1 MKTKSTKPEPTLD
14 PDDWSDF
21 RALAHQ
27 MVDATVDD
35 FMALGQRKAWRPL
48 SDKDKI
54 PFRTSLP
61 MEGRG
66 LREAYGDFLKYV
78 KPFPFG
84 QFTPRFWGWAGGTG
98 TTEGVLTMML
108 NAALHSPNIIHHH
121 AGTWVELQVLEWF
134 REIFHLPKTT
144 KGNLTSGGSLANFIG
159 LAVARHA
166 KGGRDI
172 RGKGLKG
179 RRLTFY
185 GSAATHYSVPKA
197 LDMLGLGSEAFRQ
210 IPTTDR
216 LQVNVADL
224 KRALRRDRKSGL
236 QPAGLIA
243 NAGTV
248 GTGAIDPLEELAD
261 LAQAEGLWLHV
272 DGAIG
277 AAIAFSERHKE
288 LLQGMSRADSIA
300 FDLHKWLSQPYDV
313 GCIMVAEGKAL
324 ESAFDHRTA
333 YTTVVKS
340 SLTDSPIVFAN
351 RGPEL
356 SRALRGLPF
365 WISMKTHGAKKFG
378 QIIDKNIDQARFLEK
393 LINNSATLE
402 IVASGPISIVNFRY
416 RGKQSRSD
424 RFLNSL
430 NQQLVTEIQRRGLA
444 IPSLYTING
453 KSCVRVCN
461 LNQRSRRSDF
471 ESLVAACE
479 RIGSKLERS
488 SARLRAPL

>member
-1 MKTKSTKPEPTLD
+1 
-14 PDDWSDF
+14 
-21 RALAHQ
+21 
-27 MVDATVDD
+27 
-35 FMALGQRKAWRPL
+35 
-48 SDKDKI
+48 
-54 PFRTSLP
+54 
-61 MEGRG
+61 
-66 LREAYGDFLKYV
+66 
-78 KPFPFG
+78 
-84 QFTPRFWGWAGGTG
+84 
-98 TTEGVLTMML
+98 
-108 NAALHSPNIIHHH
+108 
-121 AGTWVELQVLEWF
+121 
-134 REIFHLPKTT
+134 
-144 KGNLTSGGSLANFIG
+144 
-159 LAVARHA
+159 
-166 KGGRDI
+166 
-172 RGKGLKG
+172 
-179 RRLTFY
+179 
-185 GSAATHYSVPKA
+185 
-197 LDMLGLGSEAFRQ
+197 MLGLGSEAFRQ

-488 SARLRAPL
+488 SPRLRAPL